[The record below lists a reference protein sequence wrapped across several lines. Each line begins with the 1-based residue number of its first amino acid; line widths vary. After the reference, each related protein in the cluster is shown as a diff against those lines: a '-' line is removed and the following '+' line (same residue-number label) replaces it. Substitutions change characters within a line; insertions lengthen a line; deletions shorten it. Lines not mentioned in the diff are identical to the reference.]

1 MQRIPDQRGWMAI
14 SLYSLPAAGSNFMEN
29 LIGMYLLKFATDVL
43 LLAPGLV
50 ALFFGLARVW
60 DAVSDPIVGY
70 WSDRT
75 RHRMGRRRPWILASA
90 LPLGLAFVAVW
101 SPPDLAPDALRVW
114 VCAAVILFYTAQTA
128 LAVPHL
134 AWGAELAASGHDRT
148 RVFAGRLAVG
158 LGGIILA
165 AGAMGALERSADP
178 RATASGVAVAA
189 ALLVVVTC
197 VVAVGRLRERPDY
210 QGRGARTPYTA
221 LRDVLRNPHARILLG
236 VLFLEALGFASMTA
250 TMPFYIHYVAAREG
264 QAALF
269 MGGALGAMLASIP
282 LWLALARR
290 FGKRRLWLA
299 SLLGRAAA
307 FGVVVAL
314 PDANIAVMA
323 ANMMVIGALFGC
335 GSMLGPAV
343 QADVIDDDERTT
355 GERKEGTYFAS
366 WNFAAKASGGAAV
379 ILSGVVLQAVAFEP
393 NAAQQPLARAGIL
406 ALFGGFPC
414 VFYLLAAALLV
425 RLSLYRGDL
434 QEAAAAPVAGSL
446 AGQRERA

>member
-1 MQRIPDQRGWMAI
+1 MEPAPSARWIHGNSPDMQRIPDQRGWTAI

-158 LGGIILA
+158 LGGIFLA

-221 LRDVLRNPHARILLG
+221 PCSRRSRCGWRSPG
-236 VLFLEALGFASMTA
+236 AS
-250 TMPFYIHYVAAREG
+250 
-264 QAALF
+264 
-269 MGGALGAMLASIP
+269 
-282 LWLALARR
+282 
-290 FGKRRLWLA
+290 
-299 SLLGRAAA
+299 
-307 FGVVVAL
+307 
-314 PDANIAVMA
+314 
-323 ANMMVIGALFGC
+323 
-335 GSMLGPAV
+335 
-343 QADVIDDDERTT
+343 
-355 GERKEGTYFAS
+355 
-366 WNFAAKASGGAAV
+366 ASGGCGWRRCSAARRP
-379 ILSGVVLQAVAFEP
+379 SAWWWRCP
-393 NAAQQPLARAGIL
+393 TPTS
-406 ALFGGFPC
+406 P
-414 VFYLLAAALLV
+414 
-425 RLSLYRGDL
+425 
-434 QEAAAAPVAGSL
+434 
-446 AGQRERA
+446 